1 MPTNDA
7 TVVSKKLVFLLQM
20 ILIGVLA
27 PRAWATTS
35 SPKRVELKRMPL
47 GFEALGARDGTPG
60 FVARGNGFVMLLAP
74 GGASLALKTP
84 SSQANLGMEFVGGNA
99 TPRLR
104 GLDELPG
111 KTNQL
116 IGNRPELWRRLVPSF
131 SRVLYEAV
139 YPGVDLVFHGDGR
152 DLEYDLLLAPGA
164 EVESIRL
171 RFRGAEKLTLGGDG
185 SLRLKVEGGTL
196 FQHAPRAYQEIG
208 GVRHPVEAGY
218 IPEKSGL
225 VRFRVGPHDATKPL
239 VIDPVLSWS
248 TYFGGSNLDAGNV
261 LATDGEG
268 NLYVGGVTASL
279 NLPIESPFQGVFG
292 GFVDGFV
299 SKLSADGSTLLFST
313 YLGGTAADQ
322 VFALV
327 VDEAGAITVAG
338 FTGSPDFPTVHA
350 LQSSFGGIFDGF
362 VARLD
367 PTGSQLLYSTYLG
380 GSDHDTAGGLALATD
395 GSLWV
400 AGGTA
405 SRNFPL
411 VHPLQGVYGG
421 GSFDA
426 FVARLSP
433 AGDRLLYSTFLGG
446 SAYDSGGG
454 IGIEPSG
461 ILHIVG
467 ATESPNFPT
476 LNAFQPTFGGVWD
489 AFIAGI
495 KADGTGLTYASYLG
509 GRGLED
515 TIRADFDRDGN
526 TYLTGRVISPDFPVF
541 HAYQPAY
548 NGFRDAFV
556 AKFDSSGG
564 VVYSTYLGGSGLDLL
579 TGETGNGIA
588 ADAQG
593 RAYVVG
599 TTNSLDFPLV
609 DPMQDRL
616 GGGNCGFSNG
626 SLIPCEDAFVTVFSA
641 DGSSLLF
648 STYLGGSGTDVGG
661 RIAVDRHGNFFATGY
676 TYSTDFPIV
685 SALQPVKGGTAD
697 SYDAFL
703 TKFTALNRTPRAAAG
718 ADATLECASPQGAL
732 AVLDGSGSTDDDSSP
747 GTNDDIVSF
756 RWIEDAGLPSQ
767 TFLGSG
773 PILEVTLAL
782 GGHDITLRV
791 IDAAGASAEDTLR
804 IVVVDTIPPTLTI
817 GVSPALLWPPNHR
830 MVDVTAAVVASDL
843 CGAASVMLTSVSS
856 SEPDDATGAGDGATA
871 GDIAGADFG
880 TADFAF
886 EVRAERDSRGAGRTY
901 TVAYVAGDG
910 AGLVATA
917 TVHLFVPHDQAG
929 VVEPLRLDLEE
940 TTAGTLLHWAAV
952 SGARSYNV
960 IRGRLGLPP
969 DAGTVPAG
977 PAIECLVAGL
987 AATSTIGTEDATP
1000 PPIGGAFTYLVE
1012 YDDGGRSG
1020 YGTESAV
1027 DDRFVPPGAA
1037 CP

>member
-7 TVVSKKLVFLLQM
+7 AVVSKKLVFLLPA

-27 PRAWATTS
+27 SRAWAATAG
-35 SPKRVELKRMPL
+35 PKRVEPERLPL

-60 FVARGNGFVMLLAP
+60 FVARGNGYALLLAA
-74 GGASLALKTP
+74 GGATLALVTP
-84 SSQANLGMEFVGGNA
+84 SSQANVGMEFVGGSGA
-99 TPRLR
+99 PRLR

-111 KTNQL
+111 KTNEL
-116 IGNRPELWRRLVPSF
+116 IGNRPELWRRLAPSF
-131 SRVLYEAV
+131 ARVRYEAV

-152 DLEYDLLLAPGA
+152 DLEYDLLLAPAA
-164 EVESIRL
+164 EVDSIRL
-171 RFRGAEKLTLGGDG
+171 RFRGAEELTLGEDG
-185 SLRLKVEGGTL
+185 SLRLEVAGGTL
-196 FQHAPRAYQEIG
+196 LQHAPRAYQEIG
-208 GVRHPVEAGY
+208 GVRHPVEVGY
-218 IPEKSGL
+218 TLEKTGL
-225 VRFRVGPHDATKPL
+225 VRFRVGRHDETKPL
-239 VIDPVLSWS
+239 VIDPVLTYS
-248 TYFGGSNLDAGNV
+248 TYFGGSSLDAGNV
-261 LATDGEG
+261 LATDREG

-279 NLPIESPFQGVFG
+279 NLPIEGPFQGVFG

-299 SKLSADGSTLLFST
+299 AKISADGSTLLFST

-327 VDEAGAITVAG
+327 VDDAGAITVAG
-338 FTGSPDFPTVHA
+338 FTGSPDFPTVHP
-350 LQSSFGGIFDGF
+350 LQSSIGGSFDGF

-380 GSDHDTAGGLALATD
+380 GSDYDSAGGLALAAD
-395 GSLWV
+395 GSVYV

-405 SRNFPL
+405 SPNFPL
-411 VHPLQGVYGG
+411 VHPLQPAYGG

-446 SAYDSGGG
+446 SGSDGGG
-454 IGIEPSG
+454 RVGLDPSG
-461 ILHIVG
+461 VLHLVG
-467 ATESPNFPT
+467 ITDSPNFPT
-476 LNAFQPTFGGVWD
+476 LNAFQARFGGVDD

-495 KADGTGLTYASYLG
+495 KADGSGLTYASYLG

-515 TIRADFDRDGN
+515 TIHADFDRDGR
-526 TYLTGRVISPDFPVF
+526 TYLTGRTISPDFPVF

-556 AKFDSSGG
+556 AKFDLSGG
-564 VVYSTYLGGSGLDLL
+564 VLYSTYLGGSGLDLL

-588 ADAQG
+588 SDAQG

-599 TTNSLDFPLV
+599 TTNSVDFPLV
-609 DPMQDRL
+609 DPVQGQL
-616 GGGNCGFSNG
+616 GGGICGFSG
-626 SLIPCEDAFVTVFSA
+626 STLIPCEDAFVTVLSA

-661 RIAVDRHGNFFATGY
+661 GIAVDRRGNFFATGY

-703 TKFTALNRTPRAAAG
+703 TKFTALNRAPRAAAG
-718 ADATLECASPQGAL
+718 ADATLECASPQGAVT
-732 AVLDGSGSTDDDSSP
+732 VLDGSGSTDDDSSP

-756 RWIEDAGLPSQ
+756 RWFEDAGLPSQ

-773 PILEVTLAL
+773 PILEVTLPL

-791 IDAAGASAEDTLR
+791 TDAAGASAEDTLR
-804 IVVVDTIPPTLTI
+804 IVVVDTMPPTLTI
-817 GVSPALLWPPNHR
+817 DVSPALLWPPNHR
-830 MVDVTAAVVASDL
+830 MVDVTATVAASDL

-856 SEPDDATGAGDGATA
+856 SEPDDAAGVGDGATL
-871 GDIAGADFG
+871 GDIAGADLG
-880 TADFAF
+880 TADVAF
-886 EVRAERDSRGAGRTY
+886 QVRAERDSRGAGRTY
-901 TVAYVAGDG
+901 TVVYAATDG
-910 AGLVATA
+910 AGLVITA
-917 TVHLFVPHDQAG
+917 TSHLFVPHDQAG
-929 VVEPLRLDLEE
+929 VVDPLRLELEE
-940 TTAGTLLHWAAV
+940 TGAGTLLHWAAV
-952 SGARSYNV
+952 PGARSYNV
-960 IRGRLGLPP
+960 IRGRLGWPP
-969 DAGTVPAG
+969 DAGTEPAG

-987 AATSTIGTEDATP
+987 AATSTIGSEDATVP
-1000 PPIGGAFTYLVE
+1000 PFGGAFTYLVE

-1027 DDRFVPPGAA
+1027 DDRSAPPGTV